1 MDEDQSPPGEGMS
14 STEQNAATSR
24 SPEEIRAEIEQ
35 TRAELGDTVAA
46 FAEKTDVA
54 GQAKRA
60 AQTAKKTA
68 GAKIADVKDSVTSK
82 ASDVSHAAQQ
92 ATPESAADAGRQ
104 ATTLARQNR
113 TAVIAAGAFG
123 LGMLIGRRR

>member
-1 MDEDQSPPGEGMS
+1 MS

-46 FAEKTDVA
+46 FAEKTD
-54 GQAKRA
+54 
-60 AQTAKKTA
+60 
-68 GAKIADVKDSVTSK
+68 
-82 ASDVSHAAQQ
+82 DVSHAAQQ